1 MSRLFI
7 WFVYFRLDDVYKVKA
22 VFRFVFW
29 VGSVVLCCTS
39 FMAKLD
45 WYVLLEFKT
54 LMAVSDIYCNV
65 VMNFDE
71 DNDTAANGM
80 KRNLLT

>member
-1 MSRLFI
+1 
-7 WFVYFRLDDVYKVKA
+7 
-22 VFRFVFW
+22 
-29 VGSVVLCCTS
+29 
-39 FMAKLD
+39 
-45 WYVLLEFKT
+45 
-54 LMAVSDIYCNV
+54 MAVSDIYCNV